1 MLTIER
7 KQFTIE
13 EYKRLI
19 ELGFFLADERLELIR
34 GDIIKMSPKR
44 TTHSV
49 CNSLLFGELY
59 VLLKDKAIVRG
70 QEPIMIPPNSEPE
83 PDIVIAKKKEDNYL
97 SSHPYISDILLV
109 IEIADSTLKFDR
121 DIKLPLYA
129 EAGIMD
135 FWIVNLR
142 DKQLETYT
150 QSYQLTNGKYNYRS
164 QQIYLP
170 DDVIKLPHFANIHLT
185 LKPFFL

>member
-1 MLTIER
+1 MLTIKR

-13 EYKRLI
+13 EYHRLI
-19 ELGFFLADERLELIR
+19 ELEFFPTDERLQLIR

-44 TTHSV
+44 TAHSV

-70 QEPIMIPPNSEPE
+70 QEPILIPPNSEPE
-83 PDIVIAKKKEDNYL
+83 PDVVIARKKEDNYL
-97 SSHPYISDILLV
+97 SSHPCPSDILLV

-129 EAGIMD
+129 EAKIMD

-150 QSYQLTNGKYNYRS
+150 QPYQLANGQYNYRS

-170 DDVIKLPHFANIHLT
+170 DDVIKIPKFSNVSLP
-185 LKPFFL
+185 LKPFF

>member
-1 MLTIER
+1 MVTITR

-13 EYKRLI
+13 EYHRLI
-19 ELGFFLADERLELIR
+19 ELEFFKLDERLELIR

-44 TTHSV
+44 TAHSV

-59 VLLKDKAIVRG
+59 ILLKDKAIVRG
-70 QEPIMIPPNSEPE
+70 QEPILIPPNSEPE
-83 PDIVIAKKKEDNYL
+83 PDVVIAKKKENNYL
-97 SSHPYISDILLV
+97 SSHPCPSDILLV

-121 DIKLPLYA
+121 DVKLTLYA
-129 EAGIMD
+129 EAEIME

-142 DKQLETYT
+142 DKQLETYS
-150 QSYQLTNGKYNYRS
+150 QPYQLSNGQYNYRS

-170 DDVIKLPHFANIHLT
+170 DEFINLPHFNNISLL
-185 LKPFFL
+185 LKPFFV

>member
-1 MLTIER
+1 MIITTR

-13 EYKRLI
+13 EYHRLI
-19 ELGFFLADERLELIR
+19 ELGFFTADERLELIR
-34 GDIIKMSPKR
+34 GDIITMSPKR
-44 TTHSV
+44 TAHSV

-59 VLLKDKAIVRG
+59 VLLKDKAVVRG
-70 QEPIMIPPNSEPE
+70 QEPILIPPNSEPE
-83 PDIVIAKKKEDNYL
+83 PDVVIAQKREDNYL
-97 SSHPYISDILLV
+97 SSHPFPSEILLL
-109 IEIADSTLKFDR
+109 IEIADSTLIFDR
-121 DIKLPLYA
+121 DVKLPLYA

-150 QSYQLTNGKYNYRS
+150 QPYQLSKGKYNYRS

-170 DDVIKLPHFANIHLT
+170 DDIINIPHFTNISFV
-185 LKPFFL
+185 LKPFFM